1 MISTGDSPED
11 QTLALPITINWV
23 GLDGEIN
30 VLRIKE
36 AAEPVSPRLL
46 SGDDLRG
53 LPGRVEPGQH
63 RPGDA
68 VVLDDE
74 IFQVSA

>member
-1 MISTGDSPED
+1 MIWTGDSPED
-11 QTLALPITINWV
+11 QTHALPITIKWV

-46 SGDDLRG
+46 LEMICAGANRDNGDPKRCCS
-53 LPGRVEPGQH
+53 R
-63 RPGDA
+63 
-68 VVLDDE
+68 
-74 IFQVSA
+74 